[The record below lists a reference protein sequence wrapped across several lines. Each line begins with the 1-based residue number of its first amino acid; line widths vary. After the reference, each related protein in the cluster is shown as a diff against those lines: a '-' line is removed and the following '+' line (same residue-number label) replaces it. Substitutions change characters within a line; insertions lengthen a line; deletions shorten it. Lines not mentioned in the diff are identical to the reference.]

1 MDVITRQRERDHSK
15 AYMERDL
22 PGASVRNS
30 ARGKGKG
37 HEEGGSAYAKAVKP
51 QESPWKFSSIYPQN
65 QNLPTL
71 LLCALTYTSDF
82 TGGCRP
88 PPHSEKELTY
98 SSS

>member
-37 HEEGGSAYAKAVKP
+37 HEEGGLADAKAVSSLR
-51 QESPWKFSSIYPQN
+51 SPPGNSQASTPKTRICLLYCFVLS
-65 QNLPTL
+65 PTP
-71 LLCALTYTSDF
+71 LTLR
-82 TGGCRP
+82 GAVA
-88 PPHSEKELTY
+88 HHLTLKK
-98 SSS
+98 S